1 MSDPSVDQIR
11 ELYSR
16 LHERSPEPLVLPA
29 TWLDAT
35 LPFGPSVVRPGARV
49 LVAGCGSGH
58 ELRGFQTLPDVE
70 VVGVDFSE
78 VALEEARR
86 RVGPGV
92 QILQADL
99 TEPGL
104 AERIGR
110 FDLVLCNA
118 VADYVPDSS
127 ALLRTLAECLAP
139 RGVLYLGSNTTDH
152 ARKRVQAAVKL
163 LGVEPSNEAAVRHA
177 LRVLDA
183 ARPDAPKLADLEQGV
198 IEVDLLVPF
207 AHHRTLSDWVA
218 LAEPAGLHLHG
229 TIAAPTLVS
238 ALPDA
243 DAVPLYGLGTA
254 GLALLM
260 DIASDG
266 GGRAA
271 LFARTPPI
279 SPPFGDLQAL
289 RAWVPRGLGLGGVAP
304 MTGDPHALLPIT
316 VPLPGWGD
324 WSAVVPAWVVE
335 LARRA
340 DGSSSIGALADA
352 LEVAELGETLVLSL
366 YRLWLCCVVRLDPPV
381 GAGTLAA
388 DANIPPA

>member
-1 MSDPSVDQIR
+1 MSDTSVDQIR
-11 ELYSR
+11 DLYSR
-16 LHERSPEPLVLPA
+16 LHERTPEPLVLPA
-29 TWLDAT
+29 TWLDGA

-58 ELRGFQTLPDVE
+58 ELLGLKALPGVE

-78 VALEEARR
+78 VALNAARR
-86 RVGPGV
+86 RVGDEV
-92 QILQADL
+92 QLHQVDL

-104 AERIGR
+104 GERIGR

-118 VADYVPDSS
+118 VADYIPDSA
-127 ALLRTLAECLAP
+127 ALLRTLADCLAP
-139 RGVLYLGSNTTDH
+139 RGVLYLGCNTTDH
-152 ARKRVQAAVKL
+152 ARKRVQAAIDF
-163 LGVEPSNEAAVRHA
+163 LGVDPTDESALRHA

-183 ARPDAPKLADLEQGV
+183 ARPHTPALSELELGV

-207 AHHRTLSDWVA
+207 AHHRTLEDWVG
-218 LAEPAGLHLHG
+218 LARSAGLHLHG
-229 TIAAPTLVS
+229 TMAAPTLAL
-238 ALPDA
+238 ALPDE
-243 DAVPLYGLGTA
+243 DTPPLFDLGGS

-260 DIASDG
+260 DLASDG

-271 LFARTPPI
+271 LFSRNQPI
-279 SPPFGDLQAL
+279 SPPFSDLNAL
-289 RAWVPRGLGLGGVAP
+289 RSWVPRGLGLAGVAP
-304 MTGDPHALLPIT
+304 MSGDPHTLLPVT

-340 DGSSSIGALADA
+340 DGSQSLGELVEALD
-352 LEVAELGETLVLSL
+352 VAELGETLVLAL

-381 GAGTLAA
+381 GSDDLATSVNLPSA
-388 DANIPPA
+388 